1 MKKMGTDSVIE
12 QQNQE
17 RVMMQANG
25 LYDSQFEKDACG
37 MGFVVNIKGKKS
49 HDIIDDGLRILER
62 LEHRGGAG
70 ADKDTGD
77 GAGILVQIPHE
88 FFKREC
94 EVLGISLPP
103 AGDYGVGMIFAHKY
117 ESLRNEQKRILEE
130 VVREEGQVLLGWREV
145 PVDSTAVGYEAAQIR
160 PWLLQ
165 VIIGKGPEVTNNK
178 EFERKLYMIRK
189 VAEKRIIP
197 LSKELSSDFYIAS
210 LSSKTIVYKG
220 MLTPGQLRDF
230 YLDLNDLDFT
240 SALAMVHSRFS
251 TNTFP
256 SWARAHPN
264 RFLVHNGEINTIRGN
279 VNWINA
285 REGKAESPLFPD
297 IKKVFPVVDDTGS
310 DSAMFDN
317 TVEFLHMTGR
327 SLPHAMMMMIP
338 EPWERNTL
346 MSQEKHD
353 FYEFNSFMMEPWDGP
368 AAMGF
373 TDGTVIGGVLDRNG
387 LRPARYYVTTDD
399 RVIMASEV
407 GVVDESAENVRAK
420 GRLEPGKMLL
430 IDTEEQRIISD
441 EEIKQKIATELPYSE
456 WVKEHVIHLSEI
468 QQADESAVPKVE
480 DLFTLQQ
487 AFGYTQ
493 EDLVRMVIPMA
504 QEGKDPTGSM
514 GADAPLAIL
523 SDKPQLLYTY
533 FKQLFAQVTNPPI
546 DAIREEMVTSTRV
559 MLGNSGNLTDPNKV
573 GTYAISMRTPILTN
587 QELASI
593 KQLDCR
599 RMKTV
604 TLPIFFDPSKG
615 REGLQEALDELCAK
629 AEEVAR
635 TDQNVII
642 LSDRGVD
649 AEHAPIPALLAVA
662 AVHNHLIRK
671 VLRTEVGLILESGEP
686 REVHHFCTLLGYGVT
701 AINPY
706 LAFETVRDLQAHKR
720 LGDLTPEQAEK
731 NYIKAAVGGIM
742 KVMSKMGI
750 STVRS
755 YHGAQ
760 IFEALG
766 LNTDFIKKYF
776 VNTPTRIGGIGLGGI
791 AIESVQ
797 RHNRAFKENETVLEP
812 GGFYGPVKN
821 GEEHLF
827 NPKSIDTLQKS
838 LIENDYAKYKEY
850 AKDIQENYHVT
861 LRSLMEM
868 NYPVGGG
875 IPIEEV
881 ESVES
886 IVKRFKAG
894 AMSYGAISKEAH
906 ETIAIAMNR
915 LGCSSNSGEGGED
928 INRFKPLPNGDSMNS
943 EVKQIASGRFGVTAN
958 YLIHAS
964 ELQIKCAQ
972 GAKPGEGGQL
982 PGKKV
987 YPDIARARHSTPGVE
1002 LVSPPPHHDIYSI
1015 EDLAE
1020 LIYDLKCV
1028 NRYARISVKLTSEA
1042 GVGTIAAG
1050 VAKAKADN
1058 ILISGYDGGT
1068 GAAGRTSVKHAG
1080 IPWEL
1085 GLSETHQT
1093 LMLNRLRDRIKLEVD
1108 SKLMT
1113 GFDVVVAAALGAEI
1127 FGFGTLPLVAVGCK
1141 MARVCHMNTC
1151 PYGVATQD
1159 EKLRARFTGKPEY
1172 VERLFL
1178 FIAREVQEIMARLGV
1193 RSVDELVGRVD
1204 LIRAKSQGD
1213 NYKLSR
1219 VDLKRILFRPYTDA
1233 SIGHKHAIEQ
1243 DHGLTHTLDMAK
1255 LLRMCRPAIEEQ
1267 KQIRAKLAIDN
1278 TNRVVGTIV
1287 GSDIVRKYGENGLPE
1302 NTVKLNFVGSAGQSF
1317 GAFIPKGMTL
1327 ELEGD
1332 ANDYLGKGLSGG
1344 IIIVYPPAKSIFEAD
1359 ENILIGNVAFY
1370 GATSGKAYINGM
1382 AGERFSVRNSGVT
1395 AVVEGVG
1402 DHGCEYMTGGEVL
1415 VLGKVGRN
1423 FAAGMSGGYAYVLDF
1438 DTRYCNTGLV
1448 ETRDASATD
1457 LIRIKELIEQH
1468 VLHTNSKKGRHILD
1482 NWQTFNKRFTKVVP
1496 LAYEEMHNAI
1506 AQYEAQGL
1514 SKEDAQLAAFKD
1526 KYVK

>member
-1 MKKMGTDSVIE
+1 MDMNQSTIE
-12 QQNQE
+12 QQRLDQARLE
-17 RVMMQANG
+17 ANG
-25 LYDSQFEKDACG
+25 MYSSQFEKDACG

-49 HDIIDDGLRILER
+49 HSIIDDGLRILER

-94 EVLGISLPP
+94 EVLGINLPA
-103 AGDYGVGMIFAHKY
+103 AGEYGVGMVFAHKY
-117 ESLRNEQKRILEE
+117 ESLRNEQKRIFEE
-130 VVREEGQVLLGWREV
+130 VVREEGQVVLGWREV
-145 PVDSTAVGYEAAQIR
+145 PVDGTKVGHEAAAIR
-160 PWLLQ
+160 PWMIQIL
-165 VIIGKGPEVTNNK
+165 IGKGPDVTNNK
-178 EFERKLYMIRK
+178 EFERKLYIIRK
-189 VAEKRIIP
+189 LAEKRIIP

-230 YLDLNDLDFT
+230 YLDLSDLDFT

-297 IKKVFPVVDDTGS
+297 IKKVFPVVDDSGS

-317 TVEFLHMTGR
+317 TLEFLHMTGR
-327 SLPHAMMMMIP
+327 SLPHAIMMMIP
-338 EPWERNTL
+338 EPWERNNL

-407 GVVDESAENVRAK
+407 GVVNENAENIRAK

-430 IDTEEQRIISD
+430 IDTAEQRIISD
-441 EEIKQKIATELPYSE
+441 EEIKHRVATELPYDE

-468 QQADESAVPKVE
+468 TQADESDIPKVE
-480 DLFTLQQ
+480 DLFKNQQ

-493 EDLVRMVIPMA
+493 EDLVRMIVPMA
-504 QEGKDPTGSM
+504 KDGKDPVGAM

-523 SDKPQLLYTY
+523 SDKPQLLYSY
-533 FKQLFAQVTNPPI
+533 FKQMFAQVTNPPI
-546 DAIREEMVTSTRV
+546 DSIREEMVTSTRV
-559 MLGNSGNLTDPNKV
+559 MLGNSGNLTEPNKA
-573 GTYAISMRTPILTN
+573 GTYALSMRTPILTN

-593 KQLDCR
+593 KALDCR
-599 RMKTV
+599 RMKSV
-604 TLPIFFDPSKG
+604 TLPILFDPTKG
-615 REGLQEALDELCAK
+615 AEGLRDALDELCAK
-629 AEEVAR
+629 AEEAAR
-635 TDQNVII
+635 TDQNVLI

-649 AEHAPIPALLAVA
+649 ENHAPIPALLAVA

-671 VLRTEVGLILESGEP
+671 VLRTEIGLILESGEP
-686 REVHHFCTLLGYGVT
+686 REVHHFCTLIGYGVT

-706 LAFETVRDLQAHKR
+706 LALETVRDLQARKR
-720 LGDLTPEQAEK
+720 LGDITPEQAEK

-766 LNTDFIKKYF
+766 LNTNFINKFF
-776 VNTPTRIGGIGLGGI
+776 VNTPTRIGGIGLGGV
-791 AIESVQ
+791 ANEALA
-797 RHNRAFKENETVLEP
+797 RYERAFKSDETVLEP
-812 GGFYGPVKN
+812 GGWYGPVKD

-827 NPKSIDTLQKS
+827 NPKTIDLLQES
-838 LIENDYAKYKEY
+838 LIKKDYAKYKEY
-850 AKDIQENYHVT
+850 SKAIRNDYHVT
-861 LRSLMEM
+861 LRSLMEL

-881 ESVES
+881 ESEES

-906 ETIAIAMNR
+906 EAIAIAMNR
-915 LGCSSNSGEGGED
+915 LGSTSNSGEGGED
-928 INRFKPLPNGDSMNS
+928 VARFKPLPNGDSLNS

-958 YLIHAS
+958 YLIHAK

-987 YPDIARARHSTPGVE
+987 YPEIAKARHSTPGVE

-1028 NRYARISVKLTSEA
+1028 NKDARISVKLTSEA

-1058 ILISGYDGGT
+1058 VLISGYDGGT

-1080 IPWEL
+1080 VPWEL

-1093 LMLNRLRDRIKLEVD
+1093 LMLNRLRDRVQLEVD

-1113 GFDVVVAAALGAEI
+1113 GFDVAVAAMLGAEL

-1141 MARVCHMNTC
+1141 MARVCNLNTC

-1172 VERLFL
+1172 VENLMI
-1178 FIAREVQEIMARLGV
+1178 FIARELREIMARLGI
-1193 RSVDELVGRVD
+1193 RSVAELVGRID
-1204 LIRAKSQGD
+1204 LVRQKSQDD
-1213 NYKLSR
+1213 NFKLSR
-1219 VDLKRILFRPYTDA
+1219 VDLKRILFRPYIDA
-1233 SIGHKHAIEQ
+1233 SVGHMHMTDQNHE
-1243 DHGLTHTLDMAK
+1243 LERTLDMSK
-1255 LLRMCRPAIEEQ
+1255 LLRMCRPAIEDQ
-1267 KQIRAKLAIDN
+1267 KPIRAKLAIN
-1278 TNRVVGTIV
+1278 NINRVVGTLV
-1287 GSDIVRKYGENGLPE
+1287 GSEVTRRYGESGLPD
-1302 NTVKLNFVGSAGQSF
+1302 NTIKLNFEGSAGQSF

-1344 IIIVYPPAKSIFEAD
+1344 TITVYPPKKSIFEAD

-1370 GATSGKAYINGM
+1370 GATSGTSYINGV
-1382 AGERFSVRNSGVT
+1382 AGERFAVRNSGIT

-1415 VLGKVGRN
+1415 VLGKIGRN
-1423 FAAGMSGGYAYVLDF
+1423 FAAGMSGGYAYILDC
-1438 DTRYCNTGLV
+1438 DERYVNTGLV
-1448 ETRDASATD
+1448 ELRPANNDD
-1457 LIRIKELIEQH
+1457 LKRIKELVEQH
-1468 VLHTNSKKGRHILD
+1468 VLHTNSAKGRHILE
-1482 NWQTFNKRFTKVVP
+1482 NWNNFVNRFTKVVP
-1496 LAYEEMHNAI
+1496 VAYEEMHAAI
-1506 AQYEAQGL
+1506 ERYKEQGL
-1514 SKEDAQLAAFKD
+1514 SLEEAQLAAFKE
-1526 KYVK
+1526 KYAK

>member
-1 MKKMGTDSVIE
+1 MMEMSTIAKQHEE
-12 QQNQE
+12 QRHLE
-17 RVMMQANG
+17 ANG
-25 LYDSQFEKDACG
+25 LYSSQFEKDACG

-77 GAGILVQIPHE
+77 GAGILVQIPHD
-88 FFKREC
+88 FFRREC
-94 EVLGISLPP
+94 EVLGIHLPP
-103 AGDYGVGMIFAHKY
+103 AGDYGVGMVFAHKY
-117 ESLRNEQKRILEE
+117 ETLRNEQKRILEE
-130 VVREEGQVLLGWREV
+130 VVREEGQIVLGWREV
-145 PVDSTAVGYEAAQIR
+145 PVDSTAVGHEAALIR
-160 PWLLQ
+160 PWMIQIL
-165 VIIGKGPEVTNNK
+165 IGKGPEVTNQA

-189 VAEKRIIP
+189 IAEKRIVP
-197 LSKELSSDFYIAS
+197 LSKEMSSDFYIAS

-220 MLTPGQLRDF
+220 MLTPVQLRNF

-264 RFLVHNGEINTIRGN
+264 RYLVHNGEINTIRGN

-317 TVEFLHMTGR
+317 TLEFLHMTGR
-327 SLPHAMMMMIP
+327 SLPHAIMMMIP

-387 LRPARYYVTTDD
+387 LRPARYYVTVDD

-407 GVVDESAENVRAK
+407 GVVNEADDMIRAK

-430 IDTEEQRIISD
+430 IDTEEGRIISD
-441 EEIKQKIATELPYSE
+441 EEIKQRVATELPYHE

-468 QQADESAVPKVE
+468 QQATEDSIPEVG
-480 DLFTLQQ
+480 DLFMQQ
-487 AFGYTQ
+487 QVFGYTQ
-493 EDLVRMVIPMA
+493 EDLVRMIIPMA
-504 QEGKDPTGSM
+504 KDGKDPVGSM

-523 SDKPQLLYTY
+523 SDKPQMLYSY
-533 FKQLFAQVTNPPI
+533 FKQLFAQVTNPAI

-573 GTYAISMRTPILTN
+573 GTYAVSMRTPIMTN

-599 RMKTV
+599 RMKSV
-604 TLPIFFDPSKG
+604 TLSILFDPAKG
-615 REGLQEALDELCAK
+615 AEGMKEALDRLCK
-629 AEEVAR
+629 DAEEAAR
-635 TDQNVII
+635 TDQNVLI

-649 AEHAPIPALLAVA
+649 EHHAPIPALLAVA
-662 AVHNHLIRK
+662 AVHNHLINT
-671 VLRTEVGLILESGEP
+671 VLRTEMGLILESGEP

-706 LAFETVRDLQAHKR
+706 VALATVRELQATNR
-720 LGDLTPEQAEK
+720 LGDLTPEEAEA
-731 NYIKAAVGGIM
+731 NYIKASVSGIM

-766 LNTDFIKKYF
+766 LNTNFISTYF
-776 VNTPTRIGGIGLGGI
+776 PNTPTRIGGIGLGGV
-791 AIESVQ
+791 AHETLERFQ
-797 RHNRAFKENETVLEP
+797 RAFKEDVKVLEP
-812 GGFYGPVKN
+812 GGWYGPMKD

-827 NPKSIDTLQKS
+827 NPDTIKLLQTS
-838 LIENDYAKYKEY
+838 LIEGDYNTYKEY
-850 AKDIQENYHVT
+850 SKMIRNDYHVT
-861 LRSLMEM
+861 LRSLMEL
-868 NYPVGGG
+868 NFPVGGG
-875 IPIEEV
+875 IPVEEV
-881 ESVES
+881 EPVED

-906 ETIAIAMNR
+906 EAIAIAMNR
-915 LGCSSNSGEGGED
+915 LGSTSNSGEGGED
-928 INRFKPLPNGDSMNS
+928 TSRFVLDANGDNRNS
-943 EVKQIASGRFGVTAN
+943 EVKQIASGRFGVTTN
-958 YLIHAS
+958 YLVHAK

-987 YPDIARARHSTPGVE
+987 YPDIAKARHSTPGVE

-1028 NRYARISVKLTSEA
+1028 NPSAAISVKLTSEA

-1050 VAKAKADN
+1050 VAKAKADS

-1080 IPWEL
+1080 VPWEL

-1093 LMLNRLRDRIKLEVD
+1093 LMLNRLRDRVQLEVD

-1113 GFDVVVAAALGAEI
+1113 GYDVAIAALLGAEL
-1127 FGFGTLPLVAVGCK
+1127 FGFGTLPLVAVGCR

-1159 EKLRARFTGKPEY
+1159 EKLRAKFTGKPEY
-1172 VERLFL
+1172 VENLMK
-1178 FIAREVQEIMARLGV
+1178 FIAQELREIMARLGI
-1193 RSVDELVGRVD
+1193 RSVRELVGRID
-1204 LIRAKSQGD
+1204 LVRQRSQDD
-1213 NYKLSR
+1213 NFKLSR
-1219 VDLKRILFRPYTDA
+1219 VDLKRILFKPYTDA
-1233 SIGHKHAIEQ
+1233 SVGHLHSIDQ
-1243 DHGLTHTLDMAK
+1243 DHELERTLDMKK
-1255 LLRMCRPAIEEQ
+1255 LLRMCRPALDDQ
-1267 KQIRAKLAIDN
+1267 KPIRAKLAISN
-1278 TNRVVGTIV
+1278 VNRVVGTLV
-1287 GSDIVRKYGENGLPE
+1287 GGEVVRRYGEAGLPE
-1302 NTVKLNFVGSAGQSF
+1302 NTIKLNFVGSAGQSF
-1317 GAFIPKGMTL
+1317 GAFIPNGMTL

-1344 IIIVYPPAKSIFEAD
+1344 TIIAYPPKAATYEAH

-1370 GATSGKAYINGM
+1370 GATSGAAYINGV
-1382 AGERFSVRNSGVT
+1382 AGERFCVRNSGIT

-1415 VLGKVGRN
+1415 VLGRVGRN
-1423 FAAGMSGGYAYVLDF
+1423 FGAGMSGGYAYVLDL
-1438 DTRYCNTGLV
+1438 DGRYCNTGLV
-1448 ETRDASATD
+1448 ELRKPNESD
-1457 LIRIKELIEQH
+1457 LVRIHELVQQH
-1468 VLHTNSKKGRHILD
+1468 VLHTNSKQGRHMLE
-1482 NWQTFNKRFTKVVP
+1482 NWVLYKDRFTKIVP
-1496 LAYEEMHNAI
+1496 TAYEEMQQSI
-1506 AQYEAQGL
+1506 AHFQGEGMPL
-1514 SKEDAQLAAFKD
+1514 EEAQLAAFKA
-1526 KYVK
+1526 KYMSGK

>member
-1 MKKMGTDSVIE
+1 MGRMSTIQQQQLE
-12 QQNQE
+12 QKRFAKQ
-17 RVMMQANG
+17 G
-25 LYDSQFEKDACG
+25 LYSESYEKDACG
-37 MGFVVNIKGKKS
+37 MGFVVNIKGRKS

-77 GAGILVQIPHE
+77 GAGILVQIPHQ

-94 EVLGISLPP
+94 EVLGIQLPP
-103 AGDYGVGMIFAHKY
+103 AGEYGVGMVFAHKY

-130 VVREEGQVLLGWREV
+130 VVREEGQIVLGWREV
-145 PVDSTAVGYEAAQIR
+145 PVDSTVVGPDAASIR
-160 PWLLQ
+160 PWMIQ
-165 VIIGKGPEVTNNK
+165 IIIGRGEGVTNQDA
-178 EFERKLYMIRK
+178 FERKLYVIRK

-210 LSSKTIVYKG
+210 LSSRTIVYKG
-220 MLTPGQLRDF
+220 MLTPVQLRNF

-285 REGKAESPLFPD
+285 REERADSPLFD
-297 IKKVFPVVDDTGS
+297 NIKKVFPVVDDTGS

-317 TVEFLHMTGR
+317 TLEFLHMTGR
-327 SLPHAMMMMIP
+327 SLPHAVMMMIP

-346 MSQEKHD
+346 ISQEKHD

-373 TDGTVIGGVLDRNG
+373 TDGVVIGGILDRNG
-387 LRPARYYVTTDD
+387 LRPSRYYVTADE

-407 GVVDESAENVRAK
+407 GVVNEADENITAK

-430 IDTEEQRIISD
+430 IDTSEGRIISD
-441 EEIKQKIATELPYSE
+441 EEIKQRVATELPYHE
-456 WVKEHVIHLSEI
+456 WVQEHVIHLSEI
-468 QQADESAVPKVE
+468 AKADASAIPTVD
-480 DLFTLQQ
+480 DLFTAQQ

-493 EDLVRMVIPMA
+493 EDLVRMIIPMA
-504 QEGKDPTGSM
+504 KDGKDPVGSM

-599 RMKTV
+599 RMKTT
-604 TLPIFFDPSKG
+604 TLPIFFDPTKG
-615 REGLQEALDELCAK
+615 REGLKEALDELCTK
-629 AEEVAR
+629 AEEAAR
-635 TDQNVII
+635 TDHNVLI
-642 LSDRGVD
+642 LSDRGID
-649 AEHAPIPALLAVA
+649 ENHAPIPALLAVA

-671 VLRTEVGLILESGEP
+671 VLRTEIGLILESGEP
-686 REVHHFCTLLGYGVT
+686 REVHHFCTLIGYGVT

-706 LAFETVRDLQAHKR
+706 IALETVHDLQANKR
-720 LGDLTPEQAEK
+720 LGNITPEQAEA

-755 YHGAQ
+755 YQGAQ

-766 LNTDFIKKYF
+766 LNTDFIRKYF
-776 VNTPTRIGGIGLGGI
+776 VNTPTRIGGIGLGGV
-791 AIESVQ
+791 AIEAIE
-797 RHNRAFKENETVLEP
+797 RHNRAFKNKADTLEP
-812 GGFYGPVKN
+812 GGFYGLMKD

-827 NPKSIDTLQKS
+827 NPRSIDLLQRAVQTG
-838 LIENDYAKYKEY
+838 DYALYKEY
-850 AKDIQENYHVT
+850 AKDMQTNYHVT
-861 LRSLMEM
+861 LRSLMEL
-868 NYPVGGG
+868 NYPIGGG

-881 ESVES
+881 EPEES

-915 LGCSSNSGEGGED
+915 LGSSSNCGEGGED
-928 INRFKPLPNGDSMNS
+928 TARFIPLPNGDSKNS

-964 ELQIKCAQ
+964 EIQIKCAQ

-987 YPDIARARHSTPGVE
+987 YPDIGRARYSTPGVE

-1080 IPWEL
+1080 VPWEL

-1093 LMLNRLRDRIKLEVD
+1093 LLLNRLRDRVQLEVD

-1113 GFDVVVAAALGAEI
+1113 GFDVAVAAMLGAEI

-1159 EKLRARFTGKPEY
+1159 EKLRAKFTGKPEY
-1172 VERLFL
+1172 VENLML
-1178 FIAREVQEIMARLGV
+1178 FIARELREIMARLGI
-1193 RSVDELVGRVD
+1193 RSVRELVGRVD
-1204 LIRAKSQGD
+1204 LVRQKSQGD

-1219 VDLKRILFRPYTDA
+1219 VDLKRILFRPYTDV
-1233 SIGHKHAIEQ
+1233 SIGHCHMQDQ
-1243 DHGLTHTLDMAK
+1243 DHELERTLDMSK
-1255 LLRMCRPAIEEQ
+1255 LLRMCKPALEEQ
-1267 KQIRAKLAIDN
+1267 KPIRAKLAIRN
-1278 TNRVVGTIV
+1278 INRVVGTLV
-1287 GSDIVRKYGENGLPE
+1287 GSEVVRKYGESGLPD
-1302 NTVKLNFVGSAGQSF
+1302 NTIKLSFVGSAGQSF
-1317 GAFIPKGMTL
+1317 GAFLPPGMTL

-1332 ANDYLGKGLSGG
+1332 ANDYVGKGLSGG
-1344 IIIVYPPAKSIFEAD
+1344 TITVYPPRKSRFEAD

-1370 GATSGKAYINGM
+1370 GATSGKSYINGVG
-1382 AGERFSVRNSGVT
+1382 GERFAVRNSGMT

-1423 FAAGMSGGYAYVLDF
+1423 FAAGMSGGYAYVLDL
-1438 DTRYCNTGLV
+1438 DERYVNQGLV
-1448 ETRDASATD
+1448 SLRPADKDD
-1457 LIRIKELIEQH
+1457 LQRIKSLIEQH
-1468 VLHTNSKKGRHILD
+1468 VIHTQSKKGLHILD
-1482 NWQTFNKRFTKVVP
+1482 NWGTYHHRFTKVVP
-1496 LAYEEMHNAI
+1496 EAYEEMKQAI
-1506 AQYEAQGL
+1506 AKYVAQGMCQ
-1514 SKEDAQLAAFKD
+1514 EDAEMAAFKE
-1526 KYVK
+1526 KYNN

>member
-1 MKKMGTDSVIE
+1 MEMNGSVID
-12 QQNQE
+12 QQRLDQARLE
-17 RVMMQANG
+17 ANG
-25 LYDSQFEKDACG
+25 MYSSQFEKDACG

-94 EVLGISLPP
+94 EVLGISLPA
-103 AGDYGVGMIFAHKY
+103 AGEYGVGMIFAHKY
-117 ESLRNEQKRILEE
+117 ESLRNEQKRIFEE
-130 VVREEGQVLLGWREV
+130 VVREEGQVVLGWREV
-145 PVDSTAVGYEAAQIR
+145 PVDGTKVGKEAAAIR
-160 PWLLQ
+160 PWMIQIL
-165 VIIGKGPEVTNNK
+165 IGKGPDVTNNA
-178 EFERKLYMIRK
+178 EFERKLYVIRK
-189 VAEKRIIP
+189 LAEKRIIP

-230 YLDLNDLDFT
+230 YLDLSDLDFT

-297 IKKVFPVVDDTGS
+297 IKKVFPVVDDSGS

-317 TVEFLHMTGR
+317 TLEFLHMTGR
-327 SLPHAMMMMIP
+327 SLPHAIMMMIP
-338 EPWERNTL
+338 EPWERNNL

-407 GVVDESAENVRAK
+407 GVVNENAENIRAK

-430 IDTEEQRIISD
+430 IDTAEQRIISD
-441 EEIKQKIATELPYSE
+441 EEIKHRVATELPYDE

-468 QQADESAVPKVE
+468 TQADESDIPKVE
-480 DLFTLQQ
+480 DLFKNQQ

-493 EDLVRMVIPMA
+493 EDLVRMIVPMA
-504 QEGKDPTGSM
+504 KDGKDPVGAM

-523 SDKPQLLYTY
+523 SDKPQLLYSY
-533 FKQLFAQVTNPPI
+533 FKQMFAQVTNPPI
-546 DAIREEMVTSTRV
+546 DSIREEMVTSTRV
-559 MLGNSGNLTDPNKV
+559 MLGNSGNLTEPNKA
-573 GTYAISMRTPILTN
+573 GTYALSMRTPILTN

-593 KQLDCR
+593 KALDCR
-599 RMKTV
+599 RMKSV
-604 TLPIFFDPSKG
+604 TLPILFDPTKG
-615 REGLQEALDELCAK
+615 AEGLRDALDELCAK
-629 AEEVAR
+629 AEEAAR
-635 TDQNVII
+635 TDQNVLI

-649 AEHAPIPALLAVA
+649 ENHAPIPALLAVA

-671 VLRTEVGLILESGEP
+671 VLRTEIGLILESGEP
-686 REVHHFCTLLGYGVT
+686 REVHHFCTLIGYGVT

-706 LAFETVRDLQAHKR
+706 LALETVRDLQARKR
-720 LGDLTPEQAEK
+720 LGDITPEQAEK

-766 LNTDFIKKYF
+766 LNTNFINKFF
-776 VNTPTRIGGIGLGGI
+776 VNTPTRIGGIGLGGV
-791 AIESVQ
+791 ANEALA
-797 RHNRAFKENETVLEP
+797 RYERAFKSDETVLEP
-812 GGFYGPVKN
+812 GGWYGPVKD

-827 NPKSIDTLQKS
+827 NPKTIDLLQES
-838 LIENDYAKYKEY
+838 LIKKDYAKYKEY
-850 AKDIQENYHVT
+850 SKAIRNDYHVT
-861 LRSLMEM
+861 LRSLMEL

-881 ESVES
+881 ESEES

-906 ETIAIAMNR
+906 EAIAIAMNR
-915 LGCSSNSGEGGED
+915 LGSTSNSGEGGED
-928 INRFKPLPNGDSMNS
+928 VARFKPLPNGDSLNS

-958 YLIHAS
+958 YLIHAK

-987 YPDIARARHSTPGVE
+987 YPEIAKARHSTPGVE

-1028 NRYARISVKLTSEA
+1028 NKDARISVKLTSEA

-1058 ILISGYDGGT
+1058 VLISGYDGGT

-1080 IPWEL
+1080 VPWEL

-1093 LMLNRLRDRIKLEVD
+1093 LMLNRLRDRVQLEVD

-1113 GFDVVVAAALGAEI
+1113 GFDVAVAAMLGAEL

-1141 MARVCHMNTC
+1141 MARVCNLNTC

-1172 VERLFL
+1172 VENLMI
-1178 FIAREVQEIMARLGV
+1178 FIARELREIMARLGI
-1193 RSVDELVGRVD
+1193 RSVAELVGRID
-1204 LIRAKSQGD
+1204 LVRQKSQDD
-1213 NYKLSR
+1213 NFKLSR
-1219 VDLKRILFRPYTDA
+1219 VDLKRILFRPYIDA
-1233 SIGHKHAIEQ
+1233 SVGHMHMTDQNHE
-1243 DHGLTHTLDMAK
+1243 LERTLDMSK
-1255 LLRMCRPAIEEQ
+1255 LLRMCRPAIEDQ
-1267 KQIRAKLAIDN
+1267 KPIRAKLAIN
-1278 TNRVVGTIV
+1278 NINRVVGTLV
-1287 GSDIVRKYGENGLPE
+1287 GSEVTRRYGESGLPD
-1302 NTVKLNFVGSAGQSF
+1302 NTIKLNFEGSAGQSF

-1344 IIIVYPPAKSIFEAD
+1344 TITVYPPKKSIFEAD

-1370 GATSGKAYINGM
+1370 GATSGTSYINGV
-1382 AGERFSVRNSGVT
+1382 AGERFAVRNSGIT

-1415 VLGKVGRN
+1415 VLGKIGRN
-1423 FAAGMSGGYAYVLDF
+1423 FAAGMSGGYAYILDC
-1438 DTRYCNTGLV
+1438 DERYVNTGLV
-1448 ETRDASATD
+1448 ELRPANNDD
-1457 LIRIKELIEQH
+1457 LKRIKELVEQH
-1468 VLHTNSKKGRHILD
+1468 VLHTNSAKGRHILE
-1482 NWQTFNKRFTKVVP
+1482 NWNNFVNRFTKVVP
-1496 LAYEEMHNAI
+1496 VAYEEMHAAI
-1506 AQYEAQGL
+1506 ERFKEQGL
-1514 SKEDAQLAAFKD
+1514 SLEEAQLAAFKE
-1526 KYVK
+1526 KYAK

>member
-1 MKKMGTDSVIE
+1 METKQSVIE
-12 QQNQE
+12 QQRLDQARLE
-17 RVMMQANG
+17 ANG
-25 LYDSQFEKDACG
+25 MYSSQFEKDACG

-94 EVLGISLPP
+94 EVLGINLPP
-103 AGDYGVGMIFAHKY
+103 AGEYGVGMIFAHKY
-117 ESLRNEQKRILEE
+117 ESLRNEQKRIFEE
-130 VVREEGQVLLGWREV
+130 VVREEGQVVLGWREV
-145 PVDSTAVGYEAAQIR
+145 PVDGTKVGHEAAAIR
-160 PWLLQ
+160 PWMIQIL
-165 VIIGKGPEVTNNK
+165 IGKGPDVTNNK
-178 EFERKLYMIRK
+178 EFERKLYIIRK
-189 VAEKRIIP
+189 LAEKRIVP

-230 YLDLNDLDFT
+230 YLDLSDLDFT

-297 IKKVFPVVDDTGS
+297 IKKVFPVVDDSGS

-317 TVEFLHMTGR
+317 TLEFLHMTGR
-327 SLPHAMMMMIP
+327 SLPHAIMMMIP
-338 EPWERNTL
+338 EPWERNNL
-346 MSQEKHD
+346 MSKEKHD

-407 GVVDESAENVRAK
+407 GVVNEDAEHIRAK

-430 IDTEEQRIISD
+430 IDTAEQRIISD
-441 EEIKQKIATELPYSE
+441 EEIKQRVATELPYSE

-468 QQADESAVPKVE
+468 SQADESDVPAVE
-480 DLFTLQQ
+480 DLLKEQQ

-493 EDLVRMVIPMA
+493 EDLVRMIVPMA
-504 QEGKDPTGSM
+504 KDGKDPVGAM

-523 SDKPQLLYTY
+523 SEKPQLLYNY
-533 FKQLFAQVTNPPI
+533 FKQMFAQVTNPPI
-546 DAIREEMVTSTRV
+546 DSIRESMVTSTRV
-559 MLGNSGNLTDPNKV
+559 MLGNSGNLTDPNKA
-573 GTYAISMRTPILTN
+573 GTYALSMRTPILTN

-593 KQLDCR
+593 KALDCR
-599 RMKTV
+599 RMKSV
-604 TLPIFFDPSKG
+604 TLSILFDPSKG
-615 REGLQEALDELCAK
+615 AEGMRDALTELCEK
-629 AEEVAR
+629 AEEAAR
-635 TDQNVII
+635 TEQNVLI

-649 AEHAPIPALLAVA
+649 ENHAPIPALLAVA

-671 VLRTEVGLILESGEP
+671 VLRTEIGLILESGEP
-686 REVHHFCTLLGYGVT
+686 REVHHFCTLIGYGVT

-706 LAFETVRDLQAHKR
+706 LALETVKDLHARKR
-720 LGDLTPEQAEK
+720 LGDISLEEAEA

-766 LNTDFIKKYF
+766 LNSDFINKFF
-776 VNTPTRIGGIGLGGI
+776 VNTPTRIGGIGLGGV
-791 AIESVQ
+791 AQEALA
-797 RHNRAFKENETVLEP
+797 RFNRAFKSDETVLEP
-812 GGFYGPVKN
+812 GGWYGPVKD

-827 NPKSIDTLQKS
+827 NPKTIDLLQAS
-838 LIENDYAKYKEY
+838 LIEGDYAKYKEY
-850 AKDIQENYHVT
+850 SKMIRNDYHVT
-861 LRSLMEM
+861 LRSLMEL

-881 ESVES
+881 EDEMS

-915 LGCSSNSGEGGED
+915 LGTTSNSGEGGED
-928 INRFKPLPNGDSMNS
+928 VARFKPLPNGDSMNS

-958 YLIHAS
+958 YLIHAK

-987 YPDIARARHSTPGVE
+987 YPEIGKARHSTPGVE

-1028 NRYARISVKLTSEA
+1028 NKDARISVKLTSEA

-1080 IPWEL
+1080 VPWEL

-1093 LMLNRLRDRIKLEVD
+1093 LMLNRLRDRVQLEVD

-1113 GFDVVVAAALGAEI
+1113 GFDVAVAAMLGAEL

-1141 MARVCHMNTC
+1141 MARVCNLNTC

-1172 VERLFL
+1172 VENLMI
-1178 FIAREVQEIMARLGV
+1178 FIARELREIMARLGI
-1193 RSVDELVGRVD
+1193 RSVRELVGRID
-1204 LIRAKSQGD
+1204 LVRQKSQDD
-1213 NYKLSR
+1213 NFKLSR
-1219 VDLKRILFRPYTDA
+1219 VDLKRVLFHPYVDA
-1233 SIGHKHAIEQ
+1233 SVGHMHEIEQ
-1243 DHGLTHTLDMAK
+1243 DHELERTLDMSK

-1267 KQIRAKLAIDN
+1267 KPIRAKLAITN
-1278 TNRVVGTIV
+1278 INRVVGTLV
-1287 GSDIVRKYGENGLPE
+1287 GSEVTRKYGESGLPD
-1302 NTVKLNFVGSAGQSF
+1302 NTIKLNFEGSAGQSF

-1344 IIIVYPPAKSIFEAD
+1344 TITVYPPRQSIFEAD

-1370 GATSGKAYINGM
+1370 GATSGKSYINGV
-1382 AGERFSVRNSGVT
+1382 AGERFAVRNSGIT

-1415 VLGKVGRN
+1415 VLGRIGRN
-1423 FAAGMSGGYAYVLDF
+1423 FGAGMSGGYAYILDC
-1438 DTRYCNTGLV
+1438 DERYVNTGLV
-1448 ETRDASATD
+1448 ELRPANNDD
-1457 LIRIKELIEQH
+1457 LARIKALVEQH
-1468 VLHTNSKKGRHILD
+1468 VLHTNSAKGRHILE
-1482 NWQTFNKRFTKVVP
+1482 NWNNFVNRFTKVVP
-1496 LAYEEMHNAI
+1496 VAYEEMHNAI
-1506 AQYEAQGL
+1506 ERFLGQGL
-1514 SKEDAQLAAFKD
+1514 SLEEAQLAAFKE
-1526 KYVK
+1526 KYAK